1 MARALCWADLDDPI
15 PARGYMKLFVL
26 RHEAYSITHFWFS
39 GAASQEHITRAT
51 PSNSES
57 SFTLGC
63 SHLSWLQVHRERVMV
78 LVPWDE
84 SGPGPWASEF
94 ISVQLPLRLLTSG
107 FFSHE
112 PGKQYV
118 SSTLCSGELTV
129 QSFGRIFL
137 VYALF
142 WFVVWISR
150 DMSQTKLLV
159 LLCCVLKV
167 VARKNQCGNLEN
179 VKIYLINYNLT
190 TKHPHFTLVIIF
202 FFPFASMFCY
212 LKTKARTMDPC
223 GKEGGF

>member
-15 PARGYMKLFVL
+15 PVRGYMKLFVL

-51 PSNSES
+51 PSNSEA

-63 SHLSWLQVHRERVMV
+63 SHLSWLQVHRECVMV

-94 ISVQLPLRLLTSG
+94 ISAQLPLRLLTSG

-118 SSTLCSGELTV
+118 SCTLCSGELTV
-129 QSFGRIFL
+129 HAVFWKDLPGLCSVL
-137 VYALF
+137 VCSL
-142 WFVVWISR
+142 
-150 DMSQTKLLV
+150 DL
-159 LLCCVLKV
+159 
-167 VARKNQCGNLEN
+167 
-179 VKIYLINYNLT
+179 
-190 TKHPHFTLVIIF
+190 
-202 FFPFASMFCY
+202 
-212 LKTKARTMDPC
+212 
-223 GKEGGF
+223 